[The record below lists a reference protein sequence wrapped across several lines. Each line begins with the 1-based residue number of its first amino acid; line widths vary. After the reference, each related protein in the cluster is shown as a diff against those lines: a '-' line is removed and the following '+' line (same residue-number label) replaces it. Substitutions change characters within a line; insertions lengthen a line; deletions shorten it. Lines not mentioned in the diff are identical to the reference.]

1 MREGERL
8 PIASLRVEAGMTE
21 PPPPLS
27 ESDLIGEMES
37 HGIGTDASIA
47 THIKNV
53 EARRYVR
60 LLAGRRLE
68 PTALGLALVQGCPSP
83 RPRPSAQTRTQ
94 TRAPRPS
101 PKSCPLPPA
110 PSPQPR
116 APSPALRP
124 RPPESSV
131 PASPRLSQAT
141 AASTPSS
148 SCPPCDRTSSSSS
161 TGWRAAP

>member
-60 LLAGRRLE
+60 LLAGRVERVN
-68 PTALGLALVQGCPSP
+68 AL
-83 RPRPSAQTRTQ
+83 
-94 TRAPRPS
+94 
-101 PKSCPLPPA
+101 K
-110 PSPQPR
+110 
-116 APSPALRP
+116 
-124 RPPESSV
+124 
-131 PASPRLSQAT
+131 
-141 AASTPSS
+141 AAE
-148 SCPPCDRTSSSSS
+148 
-161 TGWRAAP
+161 AAPQAPPQREAQVSLPKETAEFLS